1 MSADRTRL
9 SDATLQSQFTQTATA
24 LQTFS
29 AASSVS
35 AQFTQTAQAIK
46 NVLSD
51 ATLSSVFS
59 IDPVPQSVQL
69 AEADLFSNQSNLTWD
84 EMGTWEEPLQEYW
97 APNFVVEGELIAGG
111 RTLPTGIFSQTI
123 DPTIVWG
130 PTIAFTGVFAPTLTV
145 TKTGFL
151 QATPSSQFTASITA
165 IKTAVGESDQTGVF
179 TTTPTAIK
187 TTRITDQFTAQATV
201 TPTAVKTTR
210 TGATPNAEFTT
221 NGVLP
226 PTRIRYSD
234 ASLSTAFTIQT
245 LEALTVAFGVATP
258 PSQFTVTVT
267 ADRIRLGINEV
278 YISIA
283 SVADVDPTIIWGPT
297 ITFQSVASILSLG
310 LGYAI
315 DPWRALPI
323 KSETRINKIEQETR
337 TYMIPSETRILKF
350 QPGVNTRIVDQ
361 AGILDRREG

>member
-1 MSADRTRL
+1 M
-9 SDATLQSQFTQTATA
+9 
-24 LQTFS
+24 
-29 AASSVS
+29 
-35 AQFTQTAQAIK
+35 
-46 NVLSD
+46 
-51 ATLSSVFS
+51 
-59 IDPVPQSVQL
+59 PQSVQL
-69 AEADLFSNQSNLTWD
+69 ASADLFSNQSNLTWD

-97 APNFVVEGELIAGG
+97 APNFVVEGELTAGG
-111 RTLPTGIFSQTI
+111 RSIPTGIFSQTI

-130 PTIAFTGVFAPTLTV
+130 PTIAFTGVFAPVLTA

-151 QATPSSQFTASITA
+151 QTTPSSQFTASITA

-179 TTTPTAIK
+179 TTTPTAVK
-187 TTRITDQFTAQATV
+187 TVRITDEFTAQATV

-210 TGATPNAEFTT
+210 TGSTPNAEFTT

-226 PTRIRYSD
+226 PTRIRFSD
-234 ASLSTAFTIQT
+234 ASLSTEFIIET
-245 LEALTVAFGVATP
+245 LDALTVAFGVATP

-315 DPWRALPI
+315 DPWRTLPI
-323 KSETRINKIEQETR
+323 RSETRINILEQETR
-337 TYMIPSETRILKF
+337 SYMIPSETRILKV

-361 AGILDRREG
+361 PGILDRREG